1 MSAETKENPEDYRQ
15 IQWFQLSPRRTGNQ
29 MILCIYATVAG
40 TIAWAVIWFG
50 GPGDTADEFERWQ
63 RNLTIVGICTMLAV
77 AGSVATHLKLAVDI
91 IPLETWI
98 FQLGRGNLDFVI
110 QPKGNDEIAAMAR
123 NLETLRQRSIEVVRL
138 QLVEKLSAELEVSNT
153 QLEKRNEELDEA
165 MRQLREAQDQLV
177 AHEKIREMSE
187 LAAGVAHEIR
197 NPLNFVTN
205 FCDGSTELLDELM
218 EALDQEERDEDAVA
232 EISSALRDNM
242 NHIRR
247 NVRRADRVLHGMIS
261 LGSSHGAW
269 QEIDLNLVV
278 RQSVQAALEAYAT
291 ANGVAMP
298 AAEIREDPANPQCL
312 AISEGV
318 GLALMALV
326 QNACDATAEA
336 GAAEPIV
343 VSIQAGPEEASVTF
357 RDEGCGMTPE
367 ILEKATTPLFTTK
380 RGDNQGAGL
389 GLTHAAEVARSH
401 GGALVMTSVPG
412 QGTTVTMTLRLRPPA
427 AMPS

>member
-1 MSAETKENPEDYRQ
+1 MSAETKEKPPDYRK
-15 IQWFQLSPRRTGNQ
+15 IQRFQLSPRRTGTQ
-29 MILCIYATVAG
+29 MMLCIYATVAC
-40 TIAWAVIWFG
+40 TILWAVLWFG
-50 GPGDTADEFERWQ
+50 GPGDTAEEQQRWQ
-63 RNLTIVGICTMLAV
+63 RNLTIVGICTMFAV
-77 AGSVATHLKLAVDI
+77 AGNVATHFKIAVDI

-98 FQLGRGNLDFVI
+98 YQLGRGNLDFVI
-110 QPKGNDEIAAMAR
+110 QPKGNNEVADMAR

-138 QLVEKLSAELEVSNT
+138 QLVEQLSAELEVSNT
-153 QLEKRNEELDEA
+153 QLEKRNEELDET

-197 NPLNFVTN
+197 NPLNIISN
-205 FCDGSTELLDELM
+205 FAATSQSLMEELLVTVE
-218 EALDQEERDEDAVA
+218 QEERDEDEVA

-247 NVRRADRVLHGMIS
+247 NVGRADRVLHGMIS
-261 LGSSHGAW
+261 LGSSHGTW
-269 QEIDLNLVV
+269 REIDLNLVV
-278 RQSVQAALEAYAT
+278 RQSVRAALEAYAT
-291 ANGVAMP
+291 ANGVATP
-298 AAEIREDPANPQCL
+298 VAEIREDPANPQCL
-312 AISEGV
+312 AIPEGMA
-318 GLALMALV
+318 LALMALA
-326 QNACDATAEA
+326 QNACDATVEA
-336 GAAEPIV
+336 DAGVPIV
-343 VSIQAGPEEASVTF
+343 VSVQAGPEEASVTF

-401 GGALVMTSVPG
+401 GGAIVMTSAPR
-412 QGTTVTMTLRLRPPA
+412 QGTTVTMTVRLRPTA